1 MEDSGVRSATKALML
16 GWTQQILMHYPFEMS
31 VCLLSS
37 VALTQP
43 TKPLDEI
50 PFTPPILRR

>member
-1 MEDSGVRSATKALML
+1 ML
-16 GWTQQILMHYPFEMS
+16 GWIQQILMHYLFEMS

-50 PFTPPILRR
+50 FLLHRLFRDVKTWLQS